1 MAEVKWIK
9 LSTDIFSNRKIVQIE
24 SMPEGDALIVIWLK
38 LLILA
43 GETNADGMVWFT
55 STIPYTEQM
64 LATAFG
70 RPMSTIQLALKTFS
84 AFGMIEIVDDFIRIP
99 NWEKYQNVE
108 GLERVREQTR
118 KRVAEYRER
127 KKALPEIGV
136 SNNDTKRN
144 VTSNVTVTQGNA
156 IDIDK
161 EIDKDKEDI
170 VSCNSSSYDS
180 ELQLTRRTDVRRIVD
195 KWNEIGVSPI
205 KEFTTETNRAKMLFT
220 RIREHGIENVLQA
233 IDNVKQ
239 SDFLKGQN
247 GRGWVVTFDWFVKP
261 NNFQKVLEGNYNP
274 SKAGQ
279 KFYGEKRGT
288 STSNMILDMIKNGEF
303 DE

>member
-9 LSTDIFSNRKIVQIE
+9 LSTEIFSNRKIVQIE

-55 STIPYTEQM
+55 SSIPYTEQM

-99 NWEKYQNVE
+99 NWEKYQSVDKLKE
-108 GLERVREQTR
+108 LREYNRLAQQ
-118 KRVAEYRER
+118 KSRER
-127 KKALPEIGV
+127 KRLAASSGNTE
-136 SNNDTKRN
+136 NNDSKQCQTN
-144 VTSNVTVTQGNA
+144 VNDKSMTSQRCQGTD

-161 EIDKDKEDI
+161 ELDK
-170 VSCNSSSYDS
+170 S
-180 ELQLTRRTDVRRIVD
+180 
-195 KWNEIGVSPI
+195 I
-205 KEFTTETNRAKMLFT
+205 KEEKVKKEESPASRDGVMRIFEKFAGDDDELALALQGFVQMRKANKKPLTENAAQLICKKLSKFPRWEWVEIVNQSTMNGWQ
-220 RIREHGIENVLQA
+220 GIFPLDGRSGTGAGRSNKGGTEST
-233 IDNVKQ
+233 IDR
-239 SDFLKGQN
+239 LK
-247 GRGWVVTFDWFVKP
+247 RLTE
-261 NNFQKVLEGNYNP
+261 EG
-274 SKAGQ
+274 A
-279 KFYGEKRGT
+279 
-288 STSNMILDMIKNGEF
+288 F

>member
-9 LSTDIFSNRKIVQIE
+9 LSTEIFSNRKIVQIE

-55 STIPYTEQM
+55 SSIPYTEQM

-127 KKALPEIGV
+127 KKALPERSVLDNVTG
-136 SNNDTKRN
+136 RN
-144 VTSNVTVTQGNA
+144 VTGNVTVTQSNA
-156 IDIDK
+156 TDIDIDK
-161 EIDKDKEDI
+161 ELDK
-170 VSCNSSSYDS
+170 S
-180 ELQLTRRTDVRRIVD
+180 
-195 KWNEIGVSPI
+195 I
-205 KEFTTETNRAKMLFT
+205 KEEKVKKEEKEECPASRDGVMRVFDKFAGDDDELALALQGFAQMRKANKKPLTENAAALICKKLMKFPARDWVEIVNQSTMNGWQ
-220 RIREHGIENVLQA
+220 GIFPL
-233 IDNVKQ
+233 D
-239 SDFLKGQN
+239 N
-247 GRGWVVTFDWFVKP
+247 GRSGSGRTGKGGTESTLDWLKR
-261 NNFQKVLEGNYNP
+261 KTEEG
-274 SKAGQ
+274 A
-279 KFYGEKRGT
+279 
-288 STSNMILDMIKNGEF
+288 F

>member
-1 MAEVKWIK
+1 MADVKWIK

-84 AFGMIEIVDDFIRIP
+84 AFGMIEIVDDYIRIP

-108 GLERVREQTR
+108 GLEKVREQTR

-127 KKALPEIGV
+127 KKALPER
-136 SNNDTKRN
+136 SALNNVTERN
-144 VTSNVTVTQGNA
+144 VTGNATVTQSNA
-156 IDIDK
+156 TDIDK
-161 EIDKDKEDI
+161 ELDKEED
-170 VSCNSSSYDS
+170 Y
-180 ELQLTRRTDVRRIVD
+180 
-195 KWNEIGVSPI
+195 I
-205 KEFTTETNRAKMLFT
+205 KEKVKKENALRSAPRDGVLNVFEKFAGDDDELAIALRGFAEMRKSIKKPLTENAASLICKKLMKFPARDWVEIINQSTMNSWQGIFPLDGKTAPQKSNK
-220 RIREHGIENVLQA
+220 RESTL
-233 IDNVKQ
+233 DW
-239 SDFLKGQN
+239 LK
-247 GRGWVVTFDWFVKP
+247 RKTE
-261 NNFQKVLEGNYNP
+261 EG
-274 SKAGQ
+274 A
-279 KFYGEKRGT
+279 
-288 STSNMILDMIKNGEF
+288 F